1 MLRKLK
7 RSSII
12 QQTDIS
18 IKEKA
23 GQLFDNGFNCAQS
36 VLQATCSD
44 VGDDLN
50 NIAAAFGGGIGNSK
64 CLCGAVS
71 GGVMALGLQGKGK
84 RSAEVVTEFKK
95 HNRTTCCKALSAP
108 FVWMSKEHSDNC
120 RRLTVET
127 ADHIAKILND

>member
-1 MLRKLK
+1 MLRMLR
-7 RSSII
+7 RSNII
-12 QQTDIS
+12 QKTDIS

-36 VLQATCSD
+36 VLQATCPE
-44 VGDDLN
+44 VGKDLN
-50 NIAAAFGGGIGNSK
+50 TVAAAFGGGIGNSK

-95 HNRTTCCKALSAP
+95 RNRTTCCKALSAP
-108 FVWMSKEHSDNC
+108 FVWMSTEHSDNC

-127 ADHIAKILND
+127 AEHIDKILNN

>member
-1 MLRKLK
+1 MLRKLR
-7 RSSII
+7 RSNII

-36 VLQATCSD
+36 VLQATSPE
-44 VGDDLN
+44 VGKDLHS
-50 NIAAAFGGGIGNSK
+50 IAAAFGGGIGNSK

-84 RSAEVVTEFKK
+84 RSAEIVTEFKK
-95 HNRTTCCKALSAP
+95 RNRTTCCKALSAP
-108 FVWMSKEHSDNC
+108 FVWLSAEHSDNC

-127 ADHIAKILND
+127 AEHIARMLNE